1 MAAER
6 PLRRGFALIA
16 AIVFVAVMA
25 VIATVITVSLS
36 GDNDARRIRKAAD
49 GLLRLAREID
59 SVAPSFRTEVQAK
72 PGRLTQLVIP
82 ITGAMPSACGVTF
95 AEAAADQA
103 GTGAPG
109 NGWNGPYHP
118 VPIGAA
124 GYPIAPGF
132 VATDVLAAN
141 GARTRLPIVM
151 NNVAIADAEDLG
163 LLVDGVSTGA
173 GPVVTFTPNGTNPVT
188 VSYNVLITGCGL

>member
-1 MAAER
+1 MSTFMAAER
-6 PLRRGFALIA
+6 PVRRGFALIA

-59 SVAPSFRTEVQAK
+59 SVAPSFRTEVRAK
-72 PGRLTQLVIP
+72 PGRLTQLVMP
-82 ITGAMPSACGVTF
+82 ITAAMLDACGGNFTV
-95 AEAAADQA
+95 ADA
-103 GTGAPG
+103 
-109 NGWNGPYHP
+109 NRWNGPYHP

-141 GARTRLPIVM
+141 VARTRLPIVM

-188 VSYNVLITGCGL
+188 VSYNVLITGCKQ